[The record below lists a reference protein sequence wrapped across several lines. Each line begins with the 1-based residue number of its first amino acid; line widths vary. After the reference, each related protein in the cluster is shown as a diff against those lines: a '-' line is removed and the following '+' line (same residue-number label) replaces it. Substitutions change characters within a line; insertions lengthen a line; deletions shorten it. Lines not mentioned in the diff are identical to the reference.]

1 MRKTALILAL
11 LGLSLPAWALTGA
24 PSFAQDT
31 PSDARNF
38 VEKLGERAINE
49 LTPEDISDAERV
61 KRMGVLLADAFDMPT
76 IAKFVLGIYWRRTTE
91 DQRAEFLKLYK
102 TVVSHSYA
110 GLFKKYSGETFEVI
124 RQVSVAGGGTIVYG
138 RINRMNGPPVAV
150 ELQVVKASDNYKAV
164 DIKFEGVSMPL
175 THRKAYSSVIRRNR
189 GNVAS
194 LLNVLR
200 KKASILEDSISE

>member
-1 MRKTALILAL
+1 MFIPRSLLTAGLAL
-11 LGLSLPAWALTGA
+11 VLVSPWTAPEVQAAPADAK
-24 PSFAQDT
+24 SFVAHIG
-31 PSDARNF
+31 
-38 VEKLGERAINE
+38 EKAVRE
-49 LTPEDISDAERV
+49 LTPKDISDAERV
-61 KRMGVLLADAFDMPT
+61 KRMRALLAEAFDVKA
-76 IAKFVLGIYWRRTTE
+76 ISKFVLGIYWRRTTE

-124 RQVSVAGGGTIVYG
+124 RQVSVAGGGSTVYG

-175 THRKAYSSVIRRNR
+175 THRKEYFSVIRRNR
-189 GNVAS
+189 GNVAG
-194 LLNVLR
+194 LLSVLR
-200 KKASILEDSISE
+200 KKTSILENSISE

>member
-1 MRKTALILAL
+1 MFIPRSLLAAGLAL
-11 LGLSLPAWALTGA
+11 VLVGPWAAPETRAAPADAG
-24 PSFAQDT
+24 SFV
-31 PSDARNF
+31 SN
-38 VEKLGERAINE
+38 LGERAIRE
-49 LTPEDISDAERV
+49 LTPKDISDAERV
-61 KRMGVLLADAFDMPT
+61 KRMRALLAEAFDVKA
-76 IAKFVLGIYWRRTTE
+76 ISKFVLGIYWRRTTE

-110 GLFKKYSGETFEVI
+110 GLFKKYTGETFEVI
-124 RQVSVAGGGTIVYG
+124 RQVSVAGGGSIVYG

-175 THRKAYSSVIRRNR
+175 THRKEYYSIIRRNR
-189 GNVAS
+189 GSVAG

>member
-1 MRKTALILAL
+1 MFIPRSLLAAGLAL
-11 LGLSLPAWALTGA
+11 VLVGPWAAPETRAAPADAGSFVSNLG
-24 PSFAQDT
+24 
-31 PSDARNF
+31 
-38 VEKLGERAINE
+38 KRAIRE
-49 LTPEDISDAERV
+49 LTPKDISDAERV
-61 KRMGVLLADAFDMPT
+61 KRMRALLAEAFDVKA
-76 IAKFVLGIYWRRTTE
+76 IGKFVLGIYWRRTTE

-110 GLFKKYSGETFEVI
+110 GLFKKYTGETFEVI
-124 RQVSVAGGGTIVYG
+124 RQVSVAGGGSIVYG

-175 THRKAYSSVIRRNR
+175 THRKEYYSIIRRNR
-189 GNVAS
+189 GSVAG